1 MSEMYL
7 YSNEYKYYIVYKTTN
22 LKNNKFY
29 IGVHAQ
35 NEDPQ
40 TFDGYLGSGDVIKQ
54 AIRKYGRSSFQRETL
69 AWYDNYQDA
78 YDHEAKL
85 VTEEFLVENK
95 GLIYNQRPG
104 GSGGFGMSEDHRQT
118 ISNLWKGKPK
128 PETQRKKIA
137 RFGEQNSM
145 YGKCGEE
152 SPQFGLKRSE
162 ETRRKLSEKAKQRM
176 SDPEKVKLRKCGKC
190 GEESPQF
197 GLKRSEETR
206 RKLSE
211 KAKQRMSD
219 PEYAERIRENNRNRV
234 AMHKGD
240 VEIKAKQDE
249 VESRLAEGWS
259 FGRPAKSTVNIGQT
273 QKKKKME
280 ECLATFN
287 VQTEEE
293 LRELFTELYMT
304 QNLSLEQI
312 SLKYNCKQSLC
323 KYIQRLFELAKDR
336 KARSATRK
344 DSKSKK

>member
-7 YSNEYKYYIVYKTTN
+7 YTNEYKYYIVYKTTN

-40 TFDGYLGSGDVIKQ
+40 TFDGYLGSGNVIKR
-54 AIRKYGRSSFQRETL
+54 AIHKYGRSSFQRETL

-104 GSGGFGMSEDHRQT
+104 GSGGFGMGEEHRQT
-118 ISNLWKGKPK
+118 IINLWKGKPK
-128 PETQRKKIA
+128 PASQRKKIA
-137 RFGEQNSM
+137 RFGEQNGM

-162 ETRRKLSEKAKQRM
+162 ETRRKLSEKAK
-176 SDPEKVKLRKCGKC
+176 L
-190 GEESPQF
+190 
-197 GLKRSEETR
+197 
-206 RKLSE
+206 
-211 KAKQRMSD
+211 RMSD

-234 AMHKGD
+234 TMHKGD
-240 VEIKAKQDE
+240 VEIKVKQDE
-249 VESRLAEGWS
+249 VESHLAEGWS
-259 FGRPAKSTVNIGQT
+259 FGRPIKTSVTVGQT
-273 QKKKKME
+273 QKKMKME

-293 LRELFTELYMT
+293 LRELFTGLYLT
-304 QNLSLEQI
+304 QNLSLYQI
-312 SLKYNCKQSLC
+312 SMKYNCKQSLC
-323 KYIQRLFELAKDR
+323 RYIQRMFELVKDR

-344 DSKSKK
+344 DSKQQSVTF